1 MWLHVICFVSSNGNS
16 TLKLAYRS
24 IAYKVVDM
32 AQDLKNLIDLQ
43 RKVECYIT
51 FTIDTYFGD
60 IRFVIDRSWNMKN
73 ECWENFE
80 RAECINQRWT
90 FILLHV
96 IKWHL
101 AHPCGMKMLM

>member
-1 MWLHVICFVSSNGNS
+1 MSSNGNS
-16 TLKLAYRS
+16 TLKLVYRS

-60 IRFVIDRSWNMKN
+60 IRFVIDRS
-73 ECWENFE
+73 
-80 RAECINQRWT
+80 
-90 FILLHV
+90 
-96 IKWHL
+96 
-101 AHPCGMKMLM
+101 